1 MGLKLFIY
9 FSSLLCCPLCFQGS
23 PQTWQWECF
32 LLFGNFS
39 FFKTPFPGWSSVS
52 TSFVSFF
59 VFYIFSYLFL
69 KAMGCF
75 SGCLMSSASFQKL
88 FCGIYSAFKC
98 SFDEFMG
105 EKVVSP
111 SYSSAILGPPS
122 RAYVLIIYLWG
133 VANLFFFSF
142 ASNFAYLVRINK
154 FWLKVIF
161 FFFSPFFKN
170 FSWRLITLQ
179 YCGGFCH
186 TFIRISHGCTCVPHP
201 DPPSPLHS
209 SGSSQCTSPKH
220 PASCIESG
228 LAKAILF
235 INWALIAFPG
245 IPLFKTACRMAGNR
259 TLFFQLT
266 CLSPSQEEG
275 LVWAS

>member
-1 MGLKLFIY
+1 MPDPYSKQWSPCLPAQPPLASGGCRRLCCFSTGRVTIGLVICGFEIIY

-133 VANLFFFSF
+133 VANLFFF
-142 ASNFAYLVRINK
+142 
-154 FWLKVIF
+154 F
-161 FFFSPFFKN
+161 FLLLPTL
-170 FSWRLITLQ
+170 LILL
-179 YCGGFCH
+179 G
-186 TFIRISHGCTCVPHP
+186 
-201 DPPSPLHS
+201 
-209 SGSSQCTSPKH
+209 
-220 PASCIESG
+220 
-228 LAKAILF
+228 
-235 INWALIAFPG
+235 
-245 IPLFKTACRMAGNR
+245 
-259 TLFFQLT
+259 
-266 CLSPSQEEG
+266 
-275 LVWAS
+275 